1 MHLVRLD
8 KPRYRDRHRIFS
20 LYIVTDTSRGGPG
33 GMMLVVR
40 GAIAAAV
47 TRPPLPLVRCRTE
60 VEGNKRRGMPG
71 FGLGGEAGKEE
82 KKKKKRKKEKVEVV
96 WQCARGCGA
105 CCKLDKGPAFPAPED
120 IFADDP
126 SHLQLYKSL
135 IGPDGWCVHYHHPT
149 RTCSIYPDRPFFC
162 RVEPAVFE
170 KLYGIDER
178 RFNREACRDTI
189 KAVYGSGSD
198 ELKNFDRL
206 TRNPK

>member
-1 MHLVRLD
+1 
-8 KPRYRDRHRIFS
+8 
-20 LYIVTDTSRGGPG
+20 
-33 GMMLVVR
+33 MMLAAG

-47 TRPPLPLVRCRTE
+47 ARPPPPPLVRCGARKE
-60 VEGNKRRGMPG
+60 AESAEFKMEAEGDMRRGMLG
-71 FGLGGEAGKEE
+71 FGLGGAAG

-105 CCKLDKGPAFPAPED
+105 CCKLDKGPAFPAPEE

-162 RVEPAVFE
+162 RVEPAVFR

-178 RFNREACRDTI
+178 RFNREACSSCRDTI
-189 KAVYGSGSD
+189 KAVYGSGSE

>member
-1 MHLVRLD
+1 
-8 KPRYRDRHRIFS
+8 
-20 LYIVTDTSRGGPG
+20 
-33 GMMLVVR
+33 MMLAAG

-47 TRPPLPLVRCRTE
+47 ARPPPPPLVRCGARKE
-60 VEGNKRRGMPG
+60 AESAEFKMEAEGDMRRGMLG
-71 FGLGGEAGKEE
+71 FGLGGAAG

-105 CCKLDKGPAFPAPED
+105 CCKLDKGPAFPAPEE

-162 RVEPAVFE
+162 RVEPAVFR

-189 KAVYGSGSD
+189 KAVYGSGSE